1 MSGRLSLY
9 GIPGRS
15 RTGDYDKPGSDY
27 SPQAQLGLYNFLAQ
41 LVDFCLVA
49 LPTQPGL
56 AVA

>member
-9 GIPGRS
+9 GTPGRS
-15 RTGDYDKPGSDY
+15 RTGDYDKSGSDY
-27 SPQAQLGLYNFLAQ
+27 SPRTQLVLEKFLAQ